1 MFDYK
6 VEEFEPG
13 YSIQIKSYLLK
24 PKYRYIQIGIDEK
37 EGISIFCDKEEGKAY
52 VGFKYAFLSKLKIKN
67 VYEGYI
73 YYWGEKSVQDFLKK
87 ELSDYCLNVWKV
99 YGDMVEINFTDMKG
113 TYIFSK
119 YDKSKLAILRQ
130 NSEQNEDRISNI
142 VFNSSIEDIDISMC
156 KYGMKRLSEV
166 KKIYFL
172 FVSTGMECYFIP
184 KSWINFGF
192 SDL

>member
-1 MFDYK
+1 M
-6 VEEFEPG
+6 
-13 YSIQIKSYLLK
+13 
-24 PKYRYIQIGIDEK
+24 
-37 EGISIFCDKEEGKAY
+37 
-52 VGFKYAFLSKLKIKN
+52 SKLKIKN
-67 VYEGYI
+67 VYEGDI

-172 FVSTGMECYFIP
+172 FVSTGIECYFIP
-184 KSWINFGF
+184 KSWINLVF
-192 SDL
+192 SDLGIKALSGFHKIQEICL